1 MHSPLKGQFEVRQI
15 VKPPY
20 YYNSIDWDR
29 LVQEYEPPFEFMT
42 GTRLWSRDQIVAAQ
56 AERLRG
62 ALERASKVPFYQ
74 RLWAEHGF
82 QPGDVKSVDDLAKV
96 PQYTIDDIRVSID
109 REPPFGDYQ
118 SHHFA
123 DGAHTPLRF
132 YTSGGTTGMPRPTIY
147 TQWDRE
153 VGAILSARTFLM
165 QGVRPGD
172 AVINA
177 WAYSTHNAAWIMDH
191 GLWHWLGAIPI
202 TTGTGN
208 VTPTEKQVEM
218 AQLYGA
224 ASITATS
231 DYLLHIAD
239 TARRM
244 GIDPKRDL
252 NLKTLL
258 SFGDT
263 AAVEEAFG
271 VPAYDS
277 YAFHEVQYV
286 AAECEAKDGLHIF
299 EDAFIIEVV
308 DFETGEVLPPGHRGN
323 IVVTCLYKTGTHQ
336 LRYNIQDIS
345 ASYELTE
352 CACGSVHRKLD
363 YFQGR
368 SDTMV
373 KLRGV
378 NVWPE
383 ACGKIIQDNPGVSG
397 EYFVYVERVTPPGK
411 MAREEMTVMVEA
423 ADGVGDRNRLGA
435 DLEKLLKQKIGVQIN
450 VDVVEC
456 DSLRGLTGHGHRA
469 KLKRFEDRRGALT
482 R

>member
-1 MHSPLKGQFEVRQI
+1 MRVHQ
-15 VKPPY
+15 KPPY
-20 YYNSIDWDR
+20 YYQSIDWDR
-29 LVQEYEPPFEFMT
+29 LVTEYEPPFEFMD
-42 GTRLWSRDQIVAAQ
+42 GARLWSRDRIVEAQ
-56 AERLRG
+56 GARLHA
-62 ALERASKVPFYQ
+62 ALERAGKIPFYQ
-74 RLWAEHGF
+74 KLWARQDF
-82 QPGDVKSVDDLAKV
+82 SPSDVQSVEDLPKV
-96 PQYTIDDIRVSID
+96 PMYTIDDIRNSIE
-109 REPPFGDYQ
+109 RQPPFGDYQ
-118 SHHFA
+118 GVRFE
-123 DGAHTPLRF
+123 DGATTPLRF

-153 VGAILSARTFLM
+153 VGAILSARTFYM

-172 AVINA
+172 AVMNA

-191 GLWHWLGAIPI
+191 GLWHWLGATPI

-208 VTPTEKQVEM
+208 VTPTEKQVEL
-218 AQLYGA
+218 AHLYGA

-239 TARRM
+239 TAVRM
-244 GIDPKRDL
+244 GIDPKKDL

-299 EDAFIIEVV
+299 EDAFIVEVV

-345 ASYELTE
+345 ASYEIAQCT
-352 CACGSVHRKLD
+352 CGSWHKKLD

-383 ACGKIIQDNPGVSG
+383 ACGKILQEHDGITG
-397 EYFVYVERVTPPGK
+397 EYFCYVQQVPAGSGRS
-411 MAREEMTVMVEA
+411 RDEMTVMVEA
-423 ADGVGDRNRLGA
+423 ADGSAIGSGPLQESLA
-435 DLEKLLKQKIGVQIN
+435 KLLKRKIGVQIN
-450 VDVVEC
+450 VKVVER
-456 DSLRGLTGHGHRA
+456 DALRPLTGHGTRA
-469 KLKRFEDRRGALT
+469 KLKRFEDRRGGN
-482 R
+482 

>member
-1 MHSPLKGQFEVRQI
+1 MRDH

-20 YYNSIDWDR
+20 YYQSMDWEK
-29 LVQEYEPPFEFMT
+29 LVTEYEPPYEFMS
-42 GTRLWSRDQIVAAQ
+42 GTRLWDRDRIVATQ
-56 AERLRG
+56 NQRLVD
-62 ALERASKVPFYQ
+62 ALQRAATVPFYQ
-74 RLWAEHGF
+74 KLWARHGF
-82 QPGDVKSVDDLAKV
+82 SPSDVRTVDDLHLV
-96 PQYTIDDIRVSID
+96 PQYTIDDIRDSIE
-109 REPPFGDYQ
+109 RQPPFGDYQ

-123 DGAHTPLRF
+123 DAATTPLRF

-153 VGAILSARTFLM
+153 VGAILSARTFYM

-191 GLWHWLGAIPI
+191 ALWHWLGAIPI

-224 ASITATS
+224 AAITATS

-239 TARRM
+239 TAKRM
-244 GIDPKRDL
+244 GIDPRTDL
-252 NLKTLL
+252 ALKTLL

-263 AAVEEAFG
+263 KAVEDVYG

-286 AAECEAKDGLHIF
+286 SAECEAKQGLHIF
-299 EDAFIIEVV
+299 EDAFVVEVV
-308 DFETGEVLPPGHRGN
+308 DFETGQPLPPGHRGN
-323 IVVTCLYKTGTHQ
+323 VVITCLYKTGTHQ
-336 LRYNIQDIS
+336 IRYNIQDIS
-345 ASYELTE
+345 ATYEIE
-352 CACGSVHRKLD
+352 QCACGSWHRRMD
-363 YFQGR
+363 YFRGR

-383 ACGKIIQDNPGVSG
+383 ACGKIIQDHDGISG
-397 EYFVYVERVTPPGK
+397 EYFCYVETVPGRGGRT
-411 MAREEMTVMVEA
+411 REEMTMMVEA
-423 ADGVGDRNRLGA
+423 ETTAAASPGLKES
-435 DLEKLLKQKIGVQIN
+435 LEKLLKQKIGVQIS
-450 VDVVEC
+450 VDLV
-456 DSLRGLTGHGHRA
+456 DRDALRPLTGHGDRA
-469 KLKRFEDRRGALT
+469 KLKRFEDRREA